1 MTRILQPW
9 LHDYDIT
16 VDGPVTIVA
25 ERSGDLG
32 APATGII
39 VDDRRVVRTLQLFFD
54 DVACVPVA
62 SSAVGSISEHWSVA
76 RHLGGTGPDPTV
88 EVRRRRAI
96 DALVV
101 TETITVQS
109 RHDQT
114 VSTTMTMLVGG
125 DGADIGHIKMGHD
138 DTPQLVA
145 DPERVRWNDERHD
158 TDITARPAPGKVTG
172 LREGGLCLSWPVI
185 IEPSGSVT
193 IELTWTFRRRQETD
207 FDADAGSQSVDW
219 DAEHLADSTR
229 DPRLGE
235 LVRVGLTDLR
245 HLTLRD
251 PLAADDIVAAAG
263 TPWYL
268 TLFGRD
274 AIWTARLMASH
285 SHALVG
291 GTLRSLA
298 RRQAH
303 VADIE
308 TAAEPGKILH
318 ELRRTS
324 ATSERL
330 GLPSLYYGTVDATPL
345 WIALL
350 HDGWQTGMP
359 EREIVELLPNLDAA
373 LTWMKHTVEAAPDGL
388 LRYADLSQHGLANQ
402 GWKDSADSMR
412 RADGSIAKSPIALI
426 EAQAYAVQAALT
438 AAELGAAFGLAMG
451 FWRQWADDLA
461 ARVRERF
468 WIGTGDDAYLAMALD
483 GDGQPVDGVASNMGH
498 ALGTGILTPDES
510 ARVVARL
517 LRPDMLRD
525 FGIGTL
531 SSENPA
537 YNPIGYHT
545 GSIWAHDTAI
555 IATGMARAGFNDE
568 AAIVAERLLRLG
580 AECGYRMP
588 ELCGGE
594 AVGRRPVPYPA
605 ACRPQAWAA
614 AAAVA
619 VHNILQ

>member
-1 MTRILQPW
+1 MTRAQQPW

-16 VDGPVTIVA
+16 VDGPLTIVA

-32 APATGII
+32 ASATGII
-39 VDDRRVVRTLQLFFD
+39 VDDRRVVSTLQLVFD

-62 SSAVGSISEHWSVA
+62 SSAVGAISEHWGVA
-76 RHLGGTGPDPTV
+76 RHLGDAGPDPTV
-88 EVRRRRAI
+88 EVRRRRSI
-96 DALVV
+96 NALTVS
-101 TETITVQS
+101 ETITVRS
-109 RHDQT
+109 RRSCEL
-114 VSTTMTMLVGG
+114 STTVTMLVGG
-125 DGADIGHIKMGHD
+125 DGADIGLIKSGQIG
-138 DTPQLVA
+138 TSLLGA
-145 DPERVRWNDERHD
+145 DADRLSWSDERHD
-158 TDITARPAPGKVTG
+158 TAIATQPAPGEVIA
-172 LREGGLCLSWPVI
+172 RPEGGLFLSWPI
-185 IEPSGSVT
+185 TIEPSGATT
-193 IELTWTFRRRQETD
+193 IVVTWTFQRRQATD
-207 FDADAGSQSVDW
+207 FDANAGSQGVDW
-219 DAEHLADSTR
+219 DPEQIARSTS
-229 DPRLGE
+229 DPRLAE
-235 LVRVGLTDLR
+235 LVQVGLTDLR

-251 PLAADDIVAAAG
+251 PLSADDIVAAAG

-274 AIWTARLMASH
+274 AIWTARFMVHH
-285 SHALVG
+285 SRSLVG

-298 RRQAH
+298 RRQADL
-303 VADIE
+303 VDVE

-330 GLPSLYYGTVDATPL
+330 GLPSLYFGTVDATPL
-345 WIALL
+345 WIVLL
-350 HDGWQTGMP
+350 RDGWRAGLP
-359 EREIVELLPNLDAA
+359 ERDVSHLLPNLDAA
-373 LTWMKHTVEAAPDGL
+373 LGWMKNATDAAPDGL
-388 LRYADLSQHGLANQ
+388 LRYADLSKHGLANQ
-402 GWKDSADSMR
+402 GWKDSADAMR
-412 RADGSIAKSPIALI
+412 RADGTIATSPIALI
-426 EAQAYAVQAALT
+426 EAQAYAVEAALA
-438 AAELGAAFGLAMG
+438 AAELGAAFGRETSE
-451 FWRQWADDLA
+451 WRHWADDLRE
-461 ARVRERF
+461 RVRERF
-468 WIGTGDDAYLAMALD
+468 WVGDGDDAYLAMALD
-483 GDGQPVDGVASNMGH
+483 GNGRPVDGVGSNMGH
-498 ALGTGILTPDES
+498 TLGTGLLTPDES

-531 SSENPA
+531 SSANPA

-555 IATGMARAGFNDE
+555 IATGMARAGFTDE

-580 AECGYRMP
+580 AGCRYRMP